1 MDTSETKSQM
11 KALDAPPKGGYNN
24 IFGVYAELSPAK
36 FCTEHRR
43 GERKQ
48 VARLQ
53 SQQID
58 HWMTGEWYR
67 RLVELAPDAILV
79 LTNERLSYV
88 NPAAVQCM
96 AAQSSDELIGRH
108 INDVLDANAIAVLRS
123 ANAALREIGEVSA
136 DFEAKIRRRDG
147 ATRSVSVVSV
157 LTQWEGRP
165 AYQVIFRDARS
176 SMTSQRFSAVIDS
189 LDDGVMLVR
198 ADGHITLV
206 NAAALHIYGLGP
218 DAAIG
223 DFVRKAAAAAVY
235 DVDGNPVPPELRPAA
250 RVAGNAVQCSG
261 QVYGVDMPTGER
273 KWMRTSARLLDADD
287 PGSDVLVAFSD
298 ITSEREDLDRLVY
311 QANHDPLTGLPNRAF
326 VLRKISEALA
336 SDECGHLRGVLF
348 IDLDDLKTTND
359 TLGHEAGDD
368 LLNAAAA
375 RLRLAVG
382 PADVVGRH
390 GGDEFVLLIYGDATR
405 AELDDLVSRLRVRL
419 AAPVDIA
426 DTSVPIRASVG
437 IVEVDRDDSR
447 SAEAILRAADRA
459 MYKAKR
465 AGRGQGR

>member
-1 MDTSETKSQM
+1 M
-11 KALDAPPKGGYNN
+11 LDAPPKAGYNN
-24 IFGVYAELSPAK
+24 IFGDYAELYPSKDLHGAPQ
-36 FCTEHRR
+36 R
-43 GERKQ
+43 GATQ

-67 RLVELAPDAILV
+67 RLVEHAPDAILV

-96 AAQSSDELIGRH
+96 AARSSDDLIGRH
-108 INDVLDANAIAVLRS
+108 ISEVLDPNAIAVMRS
-123 ANAALREIGEVSA
+123 ANAALREIGDVSA
-136 DFEAKIRRRDG
+136 DFTATILRRDG

-157 LTQWEGRP
+157 LTQWGGRP
-165 AYQVIFRDARS
+165 AHQVVVRDAGS
-176 SMTSQRFSAVIDS
+176 SMTTQRFSAVIDS

-206 NAAALHIYGLGP
+206 NAAAMRIYGLGP
-218 DAAIG
+218 DAPIG
-223 DFVRKAAAAAVY
+223 DFVRKAAAAAVF

-250 RVAGNAVQCSG
+250 RLAGNAVQCFG

-336 SDECGHLRGVLF
+336 SDDCGLLRGVLF

-375 RLRLAVG
+375 RLRQAVG

-390 GGDEFVLLIYGDATR
+390 GGDEFVLLVYGHATR

-447 SAEAILRAADRA
+447 SAEAILRDADRA

-465 AGRGQGR
+465 ARRGQGR